1 MERDGAGR
9 LRPARG
15 IALGVIS
22 SGMLWA
28 TAWGGWRLFL
38 YLVADG

>member
-1 MERDGAGR
+1 MDYDAAGK
-9 LRPARG
+9 LKPALG

-22 SGMLWA
+22 SGLLWA

-38 YLVADG
+38 YFLDIG